1 MEIENE
7 QVLSYHDLWEIM
19 IGETPKPYTMSNYYT
34 KKSKIALL
42 ILTFSLED
50 DSVHHFH
57 NIKTTFD
64 VWMKLKSLNEISNQ
78 LFNLGEEQLPM
89 FNDYNKKNKIAF
101 FLFTFFWKMKF
112 LWKLSLSLDQLN
124 SQN

>member
-19 IGETPKPYTMSNYYT
+19 IGEIPKPYTMSNYYT

-64 VWMKLKSLNEISNQ
+64 VWMKLKCLYETSNEIGI
-78 LFNLGEEQLPM
+78 LLLR
-89 FNDYNKKNKIAF
+89 NK
-101 FLFTFFWKMKF
+101 LTSLKMESSYYKVART
-112 LWKLSLSLDQLN
+112 
-124 SQN
+124 